1 MAQFFILIECT
12 KQPFMWVI
20 AFFSILLGAIVI
32 YALLVKK
39 SSGNN
44 NLLENE
50 DPMDERDK
58 NKDTRVR

>member
-1 MAQFFILIECT
+1 
-12 KQPFMWVI
+12 MWVI
-20 AFFSILLGAIVI
+20 AFFSILLGAIII

-50 DPMDERDK
+50 DPIDK
-58 NKDTRVR
+58 NDKNEDTSFR